1 MKELSVFHFEKKN
14 CRIVEIEHQPWWVGK
29 DICKIL
35 GYKDIVNAIKTHCR
49 GVAKYH
55 PIIDRLGT
63 TKIARIIQRSPSTV
77 RRALNK
83 GGTR

>member
-1 MKELSVFHFEKKN
+1 MKELSYFNFENKT
-14 CRIVEIEHQPWWVGK
+14 CRTIKTENQFWWVGK